1 MCTRNSNILE
11 LKGSTNKMTFE
22 RGNIKDLWTIIA
34 KVGKQSFSKNL
45 GTSSLMFSFS
55 HCYFEVGPIKKLGQ
69 FLYKYR
75 KTKTQSKCI
84 HYSKLVW

>member
-1 MCTRNSNILE
+1 
-11 LKGSTNKMTFE
+11 MTFE
-22 RGNIKDLWTIIA
+22 MGDIKDLWTIITE
-34 KVGKQSFSKNL
+34 VGKQIISKNL
-45 GTSSLMFSFS
+45 RTSCLMFSVS
-55 HCYFEVGPIKKLGQ
+55 HFYSEVGPIKKLGQ